1 MHNNKQIHGIDY
13 WFEEAAKNIVLYQN
27 ATYSLIIR
35 KTDLS
40 YERVQPI
47 MDQLE
52 ATGIVGPLLEDENL
66 PRKVLVKSIDELDW
80 LIAKCLSSH
89 VWTPTE
95 EKYKK

>member
-1 MHNNKQIHGIDY
+1 
-13 WFEEAAKNIVLYQN
+13 
-27 ATYSLIIR
+27 
-35 KTDLS
+35 
-40 YERVQPI
+40 